1 MVEQNK
7 PTLPDPQVPD
17 YEEIQN
23 RFYGET
29 DRLVNKSKND
39 QTAYGGTIATGS
51 SIMKLWGNIRSDLS
65 QYKAVNH
72 AFGGS
77 RTWEMLHFADKLVV
91 DFKPKVVL
99 VYCGSNDIN
108 AGE

>member
-39 QTAYGGTIATGS
+39 
-51 SIMKLWGNIRSDLS
+51 
-65 QYKAVNH
+65 
-72 AFGGS
+72 
-77 RTWEMLHFADKLVV
+77 
-91 DFKPKVVL
+91 
-99 VYCGSNDIN
+99 
-108 AGE
+108 